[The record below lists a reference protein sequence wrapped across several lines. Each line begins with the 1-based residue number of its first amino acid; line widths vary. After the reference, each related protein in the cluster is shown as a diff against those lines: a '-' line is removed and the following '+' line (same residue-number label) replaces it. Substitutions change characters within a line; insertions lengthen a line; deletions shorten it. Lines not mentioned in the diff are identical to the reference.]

1 MRSNLNLL
9 RLRRLTKLPCTLFV
23 KWIQFMI
30 RYSMVLSAVLTC
42 SPPRLRVSSHP
53 RHLDKA
59 RTIPIIKPLWR
70 DPTTYLKGPIRA
82 TLHPEMHKHSCAPNF
97 SFSHHI
103 RFSHQFN
110 VTIVYFPGDTSVVMF
125 NILEATTRSALYCIV
140 LFFWIRHLS
149 VGSLTPHSN
158 AHAQPSRI

>member
-9 RLRRLTKLPCTLFV
+9 RLRRLTKPPCTLFV

-30 RYSMVLSAVLTC
+30 RYSIVLSAALPC

-53 RHLDKA
+53 GHLDKA
-59 RTIPIIKPLWR
+59 CTIPIIKPCDATLQ
-70 DPTTYLKGPIRA
+70 PIYLEGPIRA
-82 TLHPEMHKHSCAPNF
+82 TPHTGMHKHSCAPNF

-125 NILEATTRSALYCIV
+125 NILEATTRTALYCIV
-140 LFFWIRHLS
+140 LFF
-149 VGSLTPHSN
+149 
-158 AHAQPSRI
+158 